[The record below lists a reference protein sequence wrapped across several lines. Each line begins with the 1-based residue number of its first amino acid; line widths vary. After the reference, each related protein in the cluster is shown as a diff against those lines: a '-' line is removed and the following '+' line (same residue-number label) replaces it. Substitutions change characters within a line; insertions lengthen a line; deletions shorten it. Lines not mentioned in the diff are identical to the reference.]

1 MHRTRP
7 QLPSSVSPHHSP
19 VRSGALMSTPAK
31 TTLPY
36 PVRTNRL
43 RCGISTRRPR
53 RCFARLPLSP
63 EQFKRAHAVAISPN
77 GELVAY
83 SVPPLSAEGGSFRP
97 GTSVVYVLRRGT
109 GEMVQMLNRSSD
121 DIVARPQAMRFSPD
135 GELLAAVLSSGCGL
149 RVWSTRR
156 WELIAR
162 DDRGYGGD
170 PPPTCISCHMQSPLH
185 QALGEVLGR

>member
-1 MHRTRP
+1 MTRW
-7 QLPSSVSPHHSP
+7 Q
-19 VRSGALMSTPAK
+19 ATPP
-31 TTLPY
+31 LLSRVP
-36 PVRTNRL
+36 L
-43 RCGISTRRPR
+43 R
-53 RCFARLPLSP
+53 P

-83 SVPPLSAEGGSFRP
+83 SVPPLPAEGGSFWP

-109 GEMVQMLNRSSD
+109 GEIVQVLNRSSD
-121 DIVARPQAMRFSPD
+121 DIVTRPQAMRFSPD

-156 WELIAR
+156 WELIAH

-170 PPPTCISCHMQSPLH
+170 ADENADRCCRGGNACVERLVPDQMSPFDRDALCAQTQRADRMKPITSCLACWRSPV
-185 QALGEVLGR
+185 QPA